1 MAVAEYRIIAPG
13 GNEAESGSAEATV
26 AGGALDIQ
34 PAGGARLHIPFGRV
48 LSISEPAP
56 HTVAVTL
63 DDGHVVE
70 LSRMGVMR
78 TQLLAELRDARAA
91 MAAADAGA
99 IGQPEAFTGWVGD
112 SAVEVL
118 LYEDALLVI
127 ADGWARRRGFSFLAR
142 VTVENHAVEVA
153 LTGGDSVLISRLGRR
168 AGKLAS
174 LVEER

>member
-56 HTVAVTL
+56 YTVAVTL
-63 DDGHVVE
+63 DDGHVIE

-78 TQLLAELRDARAA
+78 TQLLAEQRDARAA
-91 MAAADAGA
+91 AAGDGPRGG
-99 IGQPEAFTGWVGD
+99 GQPEAF
-112 SAVEVL
+112 
-118 LYEDALLVI
+118 
-127 ADGWARRRGFSFLAR
+127 
-142 VTVENHAVEVA
+142 
-153 LTGGDSVLISRLGRR
+153 
-168 AGKLAS
+168 
-174 LVEER
+174 